1 MGRWKSAS
9 ERFRD
14 AFTVTEGGCWEWQL
28 SKSDTGYGCFYDGR
42 AYHAHRYS
50 WIQANG
56 PIPRGLLV
64 LHACD
69 NRACVNPDHLFLG
82 THAENSR
89 DMVSKGRQRRPR
101 TTAGEA
107 HGESKLTDAA
117 VREIRASSL
126 TGRALAAKFGVSES
140 AVSLVRRGKSW
151 SHVE

>member
-1 MGRWKSAS
+1 MSAD
-9 ERFRD
+9 ERFEA
-14 AFTVTEGGCWEWQL
+14 AFVVTVDGCWEWQM
-28 SKSDTGYGCFYDGR
+28 SKSDTGYGCFYAGR

-50 WIQANG
+50 WIRSRG
-56 PIPRGLLV
+56 PIPQGLLV
-64 LHACD
+64 LHKCD

-89 DMVSKGRQRRPR
+89 DMVEKGRRRAPR

-117 VREIRASSL
+117 VREIRTSSL

-140 AVSLVRRGKSW
+140 AVSLVRHGKSW
-151 SHVE
+151 AHVE